1 MTAIAA
7 REHVLR
13 CRGLSEAWT
22 ADDKRYKDVLERVLK
37 QEFQAL
43 TSETTTVR

>member
-22 ADDKRYKDVLERVLK
+22 ADDKRYTDVLERVRDN
-37 QEFQAL
+37 AAR
-43 TSETTTVR
+43 VRPTPQTLSI